1 MSFQQRLTNE
11 YVTLLTIYMCITI
24 YICMRCWDGRGSVDG
39 PITLEKLEMKKV
51 PPKKGPPCLRGPFP
65 LILGPPEIRPEVLGS
80 RVKTKESAEGAS
92 AARTFFFSRPSILSL
107 LLFFSFLFP
116 LLSPPPPLPSLFPS
130 PPLFFCVCEFYV
142 HIHTYIKKRN

>member
-80 RVKTKESAEGAS
+80 RAKKKESAEGAS
-92 AARTFFFSRPSILSL
+92 AAQTLFFFAREHSFSPPFL
-107 LLFFSFLFP
+107 LL
-116 LLSPPPPLPSLFPS
+116 PLPSPLPPS
-130 PPLFFCVCEFYV
+130 SSSLSFSLPPSFFSSVFSLSHV
-142 HIHTYIKKRN
+142 FSHFMNI